1 MRFEELLKEV
11 GAFSRF
17 QGMVVLLLCIPRII
31 LPLHFLLHNFIS
43 AVPPHH
49 CANPP
54 LENGSAL
61 AEATEARTLAHSIPQ
76 KPDGSPSSCSAFPS
90 PVGNLSNRSS
100 AVPCQHG
107 WVYDPSQFH
116 STTATQWDLVCDN
129 KKLNQA
135 LATFFF
141 VGVTLGAVIFG
152 FLSDKFGRKPMLL
165 VSFVASAVFGIIG
178 AFSVSYV
185 MFAVTRTL
193 CGISLTGM
201 SIISIALS
209 VEWTDVEHRT
219 FTGTINGLSWTVG
232 NMLLALLA
240 YFIRDW
246 RQLTL
251 AATSPCLVA
260 IVAWWWIPES
270 ARWLLANG
278 KVEQAHKY
286 LSQCAKMNGKESSS
300 SMMNTEALSK
310 VMIAEDTN
318 TTYSYLDL
326 VKTPKMKRITL
337 CCGIVWFGVAFTYYG
352 ISFKITGFGVNMY
365 LTHFIYA
372 AVEVPAKV
380 GTYFVLDTIG
390 RRNGQAWSLI
400 ITGILIGI
408 NTAIP
413 TDVEWVDVKHR
424 LLVSLLGGFSWP
436 LGTMWLAGTAYFIN
450 EWRWL
455 TGVVICPL
463 FLAMLTWFWVPESA
477 RWLIANGKMKQA
489 HRYLSRGAKM
499 NNRPEFSS
507 KFTLEML
514 SSAVVVE
521 PTKKNY
527 SYLDL
532 VRTPRMRRLAL
543 LTGPVWF
550 GIALTYYGISLNI
563 TGFGLNIY
571 LTQAIYG
578 AIEIPAKLL
587 TFYCLHKIG
596 RRQSQAWSLILTGVC
611 IAITIALPNHL
622 QILRTVIA
630 IIGKGLGEAAFT
642 IILLYTAEL
651 YPTVVRQN
659 GFGYNSFLARLG
671 VSIAPLIMMLEDV
684 WKFLPQVI
692 FCTVAIAS
700 GTVAWLLPETLNAHL
715 PETIDDV
722 EQRRTVIGISAQE
735 KGNIPLRSACG
746 NTNEDEA

>member
-1 MRFEELLKEV
+1 MNFETLLTEINGFGKFQISLFCLLYIPLITLPSNFLLNNFIAAVPSHHCDISMVGKEDKF
-11 GAFSRF
+11 GNLTLEQRIAIS
-17 QGMVVLLLCIPRII
+17 IPKDSDGTHSACSMYSEPQF
-31 LPLHFLLHNFIS
+31 LLLHNSSIETDIS
-43 AVPPHH
+43 ASV
-49 CANPP
+49 
-54 LENGSAL
+54 E
-61 AEATEARTLAHSIPQ
+61 
-76 KPDGSPSSCSAFPS
+76 
-90 PVGNLSNRSS
+90 
-100 AVPCQHG
+100 CQNG
-107 WVYDPSQFH
+107 WVYDKTLFR
-116 STTATQWDLVCDN
+116 STIATEWDLVCGRRG
-129 KKLNQA
+129 LNR
-135 LATFFF
+135 ATATIFFI
-141 VGVTLGAVIFG
+141 GVMVGAVVMGI
-152 FLSDKFGRKPMLL
+152 LSDRYGRKTILL
-165 VSFVASAVFGIIG
+165 VSYIIAAIFGVTS
-178 AFSVSYV
+178 AFSTSYV
-185 MFAVTRTL
+185 MFAITRF
-193 CGISLTGM
+193 C
-201 SIISIALS
+201 
-209 VEWTDVEHRT
+209 
-219 FTGTINGLSWTVG
+219 
-232 NMLLALLA
+232 
-240 YFIRDW
+240 
-246 RQLTL
+246 
-251 AATSPCLVA
+251 
-260 IVAWWWIPES
+260 
-270 ARWLLANG
+270 
-278 KVEQAHKY
+278 
-286 LSQCAKMNGKESSS
+286 
-300 SMMNTEALSK
+300 
-310 VMIAEDTN
+310 
-318 TTYSYLDL
+318 
-326 VKTPKMKRITL
+326 
-337 CCGIVWFGVAFTYYG
+337 
-352 ISFKITGFGVNMY
+352 TGFG
-365 LTHFIYA
+365 L
-372 AVEVPAKV
+372 
-380 GTYFVLDTIG
+380 
-390 RRNGQAWSLI
+390 
-400 ITGILIGI
+400 TGISIIATVL
-408 NTAIP
+408 N
-413 TDVEWVDVKHR
+413 VEWVDVKHR

-455 TGVVICPL
+455 TGVIICPL

-578 AIEIPAKLL
+578 GIEIPAKLL

-611 IAITIALPNHL
+611 IAITIALPNRL

-700 GTVAWLLPETLNAHL
+700 GTLAWLLPETLNAHL